1 MRLSVEPVTPKM
13 EVIKPLNSSS
23 LRVAPASTI
32 LAGGV
37 RKSAGTLA
45 EPAAF

>member
-1 MRLSVEPVTPKM
+1 MRLLVEPVTPKM
-13 EVIKPLNSSS
+13 EVIKPLNSCS

-32 LAGGV
+32 LVAGV
-37 RKSAGTLA
+37 WNAAGTLA